1 MSMNG
6 NNQIGQIGQIG
17 SKSSYGVRRL
27 SLSHGCVVCLS
38 LIAILILSSSA
49 ASAQTPVPAPV
60 TEIIALLDK
69 HDQAMNQKDMDAL
82 MALYAPG
89 TTTVLM
95 GTGPGEKW
103 VGKDEIKDAY
113 THFFEDYDKGSHTRD
128 CFWKTGASS
137 GDVAW
142 LSAMCKMSDSKK
154 GKKREYGIN
163 ASVVFER
170 QDGTWLIRSMHF
182 SNLTGV
188 TVQSVASRQKR
199 R

>member
-1 MSMNG
+1 MNG
-6 NNQIGQIGQIG
+6 NNHID
-17 SKSSYGVRRL
+17 SRSSRGMRIPGLIR
-27 SLSHGCVVCLS
+27 GCVVCLS
-38 LIAILILSSSA
+38 LIAILSLGGPA
-49 ASAQTPVPAPV
+49 ASAQTPASNPV
-60 TEIIALLDK
+60 AEIIVLLDK
-69 HDQAMNQKDMDAL
+69 HDEAMNQKDLDAL

-95 GTGPGEKW
+95 GTGPGERW
-103 VGKDEIKDAY
+103 VGKDEIRDAY
-113 THFFEDYDKGSHTRD
+113 GHFFEDYDKGSHLRD

-154 GKKREYGIN
+154 GKRREYGLN

-170 QDGTWLIRSMHF
+170 QDGAWLIRSMHF
-182 SNLTGV
+182 SNLTGA